1 MWSYLAAAAREQRA
15 RQERDELAAEL
26 AEKQGKGRAAEFLE
40 RIGFVGRLATY
51 LVFFGLFAIWYPD
64 VSEAACRGER
74 RCLGVSYVV
83 AWDVASCRSLAFP
96 TTEASAYQAVLGG
109 WTICLSVVAVVIATY
124 FGWIRW

>member
-51 LVFFGLFAIWYPD
+51 LVFFGLSGGLDYLLKRGRCRHRD
-64 VSEAACRGER
+64 LLRLDTLVSQWVTHDDDRG
-74 RCLGVSYVV
+74 S
-83 AWDVASCRSLAFP
+83 
-96 TTEASAYQAVLGG
+96 
-109 WTICLSVVAVVIATY
+109 I
-124 FGWIRW
+124 